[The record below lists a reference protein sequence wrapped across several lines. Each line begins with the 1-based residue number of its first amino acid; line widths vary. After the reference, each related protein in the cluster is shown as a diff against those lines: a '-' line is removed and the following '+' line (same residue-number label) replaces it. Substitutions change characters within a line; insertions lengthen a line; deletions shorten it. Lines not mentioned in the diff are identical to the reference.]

1 MRIAVIIPAAGVGK
15 RFNQALT
22 ANQSSPAD
30 SGKSKIELEIAR
42 KPVFIHSIE
51 LFQTRVEVQE
61 TLLAVNPDGVDAFKF
76 KYADRLGLH
85 GVRIVPGGVTERWE
99 TVLRA
104 LEKVSDGITHVAV
117 HDAARP
123 LASPD
128 LIGRVFKAAKA
139 YPAVIPGQAVAGTLK
154 RATLV
159 ENPASADPLDA
170 IFADSEAGPAIKI
183 HKVSQTV
190 DRSQLFEIQTPQVFE
205 IGLLKRAYRQITD
218 GKLTGKG
225 ITDDAGLVE
234 ALGEPVH
241 LVEGEPTNL
250 KITLPSDLTLAELI
264 LRSRAPKDPFD
275 KPRKKTFLDD
285 DE

>member
-22 ANQSSPAD
+22 SGMVSSGP
-30 SGKSKIELEIAR
+30 SKIELEIAR
-42 KPVFIHSIE
+42 KPVFLHSVE
-51 LFQTRVEVQE
+51 LFQSRLEVQE

-76 KYADRLGLH
+76 KYADRLSLH
-85 GVRIVPGGVTERWE
+85 GIRIVPGGVTERWE

-104 LEKVSDGITHVAV
+104 LEKVSEGITHVAV

-123 LASPD
+123 LASPE
-128 LIGRVFKAAKA
+128 LISRVFTAAKS
-139 YPAVIPGQAVAGTLK
+139 YPAVIPGQPVAGTLK
-154 RATLV
+154 RATWV
-159 ENPASADPLDA
+159 ENPVSSDPLDA
-170 IFADSEAGPAIKI
+170 IFADPQAGPAIKI
-183 HKVSQTV
+183 HKVTQTV
-190 DRSQLFEIQTPQVFE
+190 DRSQLFEVQTPQVFE
-205 IGLLKRAYRQITD
+205 IGLLRRAYRQITD

-250 KITLPSDLTLAELI
+250 KITLPSDLALAELV
-264 LRSRAPKDPFD
+264 LKSRAPKDPFE
-275 KPRKKTFLDD
+275 KPRKKTFLED